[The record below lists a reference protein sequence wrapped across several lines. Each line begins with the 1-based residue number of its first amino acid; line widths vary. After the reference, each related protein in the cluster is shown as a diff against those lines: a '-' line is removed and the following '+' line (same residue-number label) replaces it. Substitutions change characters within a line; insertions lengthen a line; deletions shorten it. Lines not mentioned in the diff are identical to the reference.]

1 MCMCSRRLMEQC
13 ESKATKLK
21 EELVNTKEALNKAT
35 LQHEVLSYEKTE
47 LGTAVTCYVSHC
59 TATVVSLFEHDDDV
73 DDDNDDDARVLLTC
87 ARKLAV
93 SLPHITTVI
102 THTRAF
108 PACHGISVTVIIII
122 IIIIIL
128 CPPTQSRGR
137 EN

>member
-1 MCMCSRRLMEQC
+1 MCSRRLMEQC

-59 TATVVSLFEHDDDV
+59 TATVVSLFEHDDD
-73 DDDNDDDARVLLTC
+73 DADDNDDDAILTC

-102 THTRAF
+102 THTRAL
-108 PACHGISVTVIIII
+108 PACHGISVTV